1 MCVCVFVG
9 DTNMHVF
16 VQLASGSDDHVWVA

>member
-1 MCVCVFVG
+1 MCACVCVG

-16 VQLASGSDDHVWVA
+16 VQLASGGDDHVWVV